1 MLLVLFSSGNQ
12 VIVVIMTHS
21 RFSQE
26 DTALFNQA
34 SVDRGLFH
42 ATLYHAEKD
51 EDKKVNGEEEIA
63 WRARV
68 RH

>member
-1 MLLVLFSSGNQ
+1 
-12 VIVVIMTHS
+12 MTHS